1 MKIDYKLGESKEVEF
16 KREYTKSL
24 LKTVSAFAN
33 YNDGLIVIGID
44 DNGVVVGVSDV
55 NCLKE
60 QIENVIYD
68 TILPNPYFEIE
79 TDICDGKTVLI
90 IKVFKSENTPYTYMG
105 KAYKRIAITTR
116 EVDLYEY
123 NELVLSGKNLTY
135 DEMQISDDELDLSV
149 LNNRLRKIIGISEV
163 DKNVLTSLGL
173 YKNGKYNIAAKLL
186 SDNNDIGKITLLRY
200 SNDVELIKD
209 RIDLQN
215 ISILTQFDKCIDFYY
230 KHVNKQEIIDG
241 AYRKTIEEIPL
252 VAYREAIANAICHRD
267 YNKQSDIK
275 VEIFDDRVEITSPGG
290 LPIGISYDDFID
302 GRISIPRNKVIA
314 EIFYRLKLIEK
325 IATGIRRIKSNY
337 KEYDLKP
344 EFQITE
350 NSVRVVL
357 PNVLYKEEVSL
368 SEREQKIIDLFDDK
382 EFLAS
387 KDISE
392 ALGLKKTQ
400 TSKYLSDLVSKAQL
414 SKIGNGRNVKYML
427 YRKMKLRS

>member
-16 KREYTKSL
+16 KREYSKSL

-44 DNGVVVGVSDV
+44 DNGAAVGVSDV
-55 NCLKE
+55 NYMKE
-60 QIENVIYD
+60 QIENVIHD
-68 TILPNPYFEIE
+68 TILPNPYFEMK
-79 TDICDGKTVLI
+79 TDIFDGKTVLVI
-90 IKVFKSENTPYTYMG
+90 NVFKSENTPYTYMG

-123 NELVLSGKNLTY
+123 NELVLNGKYLTY
-135 DEMQISDDELDLSV
+135 DETQISEDELDLSV
-149 LNNRLRKIIGISEV
+149 LNNRLRKTLSISEV

-186 SDNNDIGKITLLRY
+186 SDNNDTGKITLLRY
-200 SNDVELIKD
+200 SNDVDIIKD
-209 RIDLQN
+209 RIDLEN
-215 ISILTQFDKCIDFYY
+215 TSILTQFDRCMDFYY

-241 AYRKTIEEIPL
+241 AYRKTIEGIPL

-267 YNKQSDIK
+267 YNKPSDIK
-275 VEIFDDRVEITSPGG
+275 IEVFDDRIEITSPGG

-325 IATGIRRIKSNY
+325 IATGIRRIKSLY

-344 EFQITE
+344 EFQITA

-357 PNVLYKEEVSL
+357 PNVLYEKEVLL
-368 SEREQKIIDLFDDK
+368 SEKEREIIDLFKDK
-382 EFLAS
+382 ELISA
-387 KDISE
+387 KDICE
-392 ALGLKKTQ
+392 ALGIKKTQ
-400 TSKYLSDLVSKAQL
+400 TSKYLSDLVSKGQL
-414 SKIGNGRNVKYML
+414 SKIGNGRYVKYML
-427 YRKMKLRS
+427 YRKMKLRG

>member
-16 KREYTKSL
+16 KREYSKSL

-44 DNGVVVGVSDV
+44 DNGAAVGVSDV
-55 NCLKE
+55 NYLKE
-60 QIENVIYD
+60 QIENAIHD
-68 TILPNPYFEIE
+68 TILPNPYFEME
-79 TDICDGKTVLI
+79 TDIFDGKTVI
-90 IKVFKSENTPYTYMG
+90 VIKVFKSENTPYIYMG

-123 NELVLSGKNLTY
+123 NELVLNGKNLTY
-135 DEMQISDDELDLSV
+135 DEMQISEDELDLSV
-149 LNNRLRKIIGISEV
+149 LNNRLRKTLSISEV

-186 SDNNDIGKITLLRY
+186 SDNNDTGKITLLRY
-200 SNDVELIKD
+200 SNDVDLIKD
-209 RIDLQN
+209 RIDLEN
-215 ISILTQFDKCIDFYY
+215 TSILTQFDRCMDFYY

-267 YNKQSDIK
+267 YNKQSDVK
-275 VEIFDDRVEITSPGG
+275 VEIFDDRIEITSPGG

-325 IATGIRRIKSNY
+325 IATGIRRIKSLY

-344 EFQITE
+344 EFQITA
-350 NSVRVVL
+350 NSVRVIL
-357 PNVLYKEEVSL
+357 PNVLYEKEVML
-368 SEREQKIIDLFDDK
+368 SGKEREIIDLFKYK
-382 EFLAS
+382 ELISA
-387 KDISE
+387 KDICE
-392 ALGLKKTQ
+392 ALGIKKTQ
-400 TSKYLSDLVSKAQL
+400 TSKYLSDLVSKGQI
-414 SKIGNGRNVKYML
+414 SKIGNGRYVKYML
-427 YRKMKLRS
+427 YRKMKFRG